1 MAALASL
8 QKAGQDLGQEP
19 VRDQVRERIFRIKRL
34 AGMPHVVWRLME
46 ALSDED
52 VGISELARIIESDQA
67 LTSKV
72 LSLANSAYY
81 GFSQQIT
88 TVERAAVLIGFQ
100 ELQMLA
106 LGAGLSDVF
115 DVSKVPPGFDGEGLW
130 LHCFAVSWLAREL
143 ALVSD
148 YPAPGEAMIAGLL
161 HDLGKLVLA
170 THLSEEFAKLLQLE
184 AQGVPYPEA
193 EARLK
198 LYHTNVGYWLAKRWE
213 LPALYQEAI
222 RYHHA
227 PSPQLPYY
235 QTTYLVYLANRVAK
249 SLGYGLVQ
257 SSKDQAAVAYSNAIN
272 LPEHKLRSV
281 IKKAQGE
288 IPPNLEK
295 MRGWL
300 KQKE

>member
-1 MAALASL
+1 MALPGL
-8 QKAGQDLGQEP
+8 QQAGQDLSTEP
-19 VRDQVRERIFRIKRL
+19 VMDQVRQRIFRIKRL
-34 AGMPHVVWRLME
+34 AGMPHVVWRLMD

-52 VGISELARIIESDQA
+52 VGIRELSHIIESDQA

-170 THLSEEFAKLLQLE
+170 THVKDEFSKIIELE
-184 AQGVPYPEA
+184 SQGVPYSEA
-193 EARLK
+193 EKRLK
-198 LYHTNVGYWLAKRWE
+198 LSHTQVGYWLAKRWDLPE
-213 LPALYQEAI
+213 LYLEAI

-235 QTTYLVYLANRVAK
+235 HTTYLVYLANRVAK
-249 SLGYGLVQ
+249 NLGYGLVQ
-257 SSKDQAAVAYSNAIN
+257 SSQDHASVAYTNAID
-272 LPEHKLRSV
+272 LPERKLRSV

-288 IPPNLEK
+288 IPPNLERMK
-295 MRGWL
+295 GWL
-300 KQKE
+300 RQGG

>member
-1 MAALASL
+1 MALAGL
-8 QKAGQDLGQEP
+8 QKAGNDLAQET
-19 VRDQVRERIFRIKRL
+19 VLDQVRQRIFRIKRL
-34 AGMPHVVWRLME
+34 AGMPDVVWRVMD

-52 VGISELARIIESDQA
+52 VGIRELSHIIESDQA

-115 DVSKVPPGFDGEGLW
+115 DVSKVPAGFDGEGLW

-170 THLSEEFAKLLQLE
+170 THVGDEFSKILALE
-184 AQGVPYPEA
+184 SQGVPYPEA

-198 LYHTNVGYWLAKRWE
+198 IYHTHVGYWLAKRWE
-213 LPALYQEAI
+213 LPELFLEAI

-227 PSPQLPYY
+227 PSPQLPYFH
-235 QTTYLVYLANRVAK
+235 TTYLVYLANRVAK

-257 SSKDQAAVAYSNAIN
+257 SSQDHVTVAYSDAID
-272 LPEHKLRSV
+272 LPEQKLRSV

-300 KQKE
+300 RQGG

>member
-1 MAALASL
+1 M
-8 QKAGQDLGQEP
+8 GQEP
-19 VRDQVRERIFRIKRL
+19 VLDQVRQRIFRIKRL

-52 VGISELARIIESDQA
+52 IGIAELSRIIETDQA

-88 TVERAAVLIGFQ
+88 TVERASVLIGFQ
-100 ELQMLA
+100 ELQMMA

-115 DVSKVPPGFDGEGLW
+115 DVSKVPAGFDGEGLW

-148 YPAPGEAMIAGLL
+148 YPTPGEAMIAGLL
-161 HDLGKLVLA
+161 HDVGKLVLA
-170 THLSEEFAKLLQLE
+170 THMGDEFKKIMYLQAQGMAYRQAE
-184 AQGVPYPEA
+184 AQ
-193 EARLK
+193 LK

-213 LPALYQEAI
+213 LPELYQEAI

-235 QTTYLVYLANRVAK
+235 HTTYLVYVANRVAK
-249 SLGYGLVQ
+249 SLGYGLVH
-257 SSKDQAAVAYSNAIN
+257 SAKDGAAVAYSNVID
-272 LPEHKLRSV
+272 LPEQKLRSV

-295 MRGWL
+295 MKGWL
-300 KQKE
+300 RQGG